1 MDHAHGIDAAALLK
15 RARERSGLTQRAL
28 AKRAGTSQSVVAR
41 IELGDTN
48 PTVAT
53 LNRLLAAAGARP
65 AIELHPLRAVVPTSR
80 ELSER
85 VRRFFSRDPV
95 PGVAS
100 VYLFGGAARG
110 TLHRDSDLDVAVLVD
125 HGAYPTRPERSDL
138 RIRLA
143 SALTTASGMNEVDLV
158 ILNDV
163 PATFAR
169 AIVLDGVRL
178 IRKDRD
184 VDHAFVRDT
193 QLRAADLEPF
203 LARMRAIK
211 LRRLRV

>member
-1 MDHAHGIDAAALLK
+1 
-15 RARERSGLTQRAL
+15 
-28 AKRAGTSQSVVAR
+28 
-41 IELGDTN
+41 
-48 PTVAT
+48 
-53 LNRLLAAAGARP
+53 
-65 AIELHPLRAVVPTSR
+65 
-80 ELSER
+80 
-85 VRRFFSRDPV
+85 
-95 PGVAS
+95 VAS

-178 IRKDRD
+178 IRKDRE

-211 LRRLRV
+211 LERLRA